1 MNTVKL
7 RPLLEQFF
15 IEDIGDGD
23 VTSDTLFGRSATG
36 EVQFTAKGNGVFCGQ
51 SIILEGYQI
60 IDPSVEVILHCKD
73 GERIH
78 NGQTLATARG
88 HMGALLKGERVIL
101 NLIQR
106 MSGIATL
113 TTLAI
118 DTLNSPHTRICD
130 TRKTTPGL
138 RMLEKYAVRTGG
150 GFNHRNGLYDA
161 VMIKDNH
168 IAFAGSITAAV
179 KQIRQQLGHMI
190 KIEVEAETEAQVREA
205 IEAQVDCIMLDNQTP
220 ESAKELQRIIPP
232 SITTEASGG
241 ITLDN
246 LATYRDTG
254 VDYIS
259 LGCLTHSVSSLDI
272 SVNAIIHKE
281 ALA

>member
-1 MNTVKL
+1 MNTIKL

-23 VTSDTLFGRSATG
+23 RTSDTLFGNDSTG
-36 EVQFTAKGNGVFCGQ
+36 EVQFTAKESGLFCGG
-51 SIILEGYQI
+51 SIILEGYHMM
-60 IDPSVEVILHCKD
+60 DPSLEVTLYCQDGDRIVKGQILASAS
-73 GERIH
+73 G
-78 NGQTLATARG
+78 NMAS
-88 HMGALLKGERVIL
+88 LLKGERVIL

-106 MSGIATL
+106 MSGIATM
-113 TTLAI
+113 TSQAVS
-118 DTLNSPHTRICD
+118 TLNSSHTRICD

-138 RMLEKYAVRTGG
+138 RMIEKYAVRTGG

-168 IAFAGSITAAV
+168 IAFAGSITEAV
-179 KQIRQQLGHMI
+179 NRIRQELGHMI
-190 KIEVEAETEAQVREA
+190 KIEVEAESEAQVREA
-205 IEAQVDCIMLDNQTP
+205 ILAQVDCIMLDNQTP
-220 ESAKELQRIIPP
+220 ESIQYLRKLIPS

-241 ITLDN
+241 ISLEN
-246 LATYRDTG
+246 LAEYRNTG

-272 SVNAIIHKE
+272 SVNATIH
-281 ALA
+281 

>member
-1 MNTVKL
+1 MNTIKL

-23 VTSDTLFGRSATG
+23 RTSDTLFGNHSTG
-36 EVQFTAKGNGVFCGQ
+36 EVQFTAKESGLFCGG
-51 SIILEGYQI
+51 SIILEGYHMM
-60 IDPSVEVILHCKD
+60 DPSLEVTLYCQDGDRIAKGQILASAS
-73 GERIH
+73 G
-78 NGQTLATARG
+78 NMAS
-88 HMGALLKGERVIL
+88 LLKGERVIL

-106 MSGIATL
+106 MSGIATM
-113 TTLAI
+113 TSRAVS
-118 DTLNSPHTRICD
+118 TLNSSHTRICD

-138 RMLEKYAVRTGG
+138 RMIEKYAVRTGG

-168 IAFAGSITAAV
+168 IAFAGSITEAV
-179 KQIRQQLGHMI
+179 NRIRQELGHMI
-190 KIEVEAETEAQVREA
+190 KIEVEAESEAQVREA
-205 IEAQVDCIMLDNQTP
+205 ILAQVDCIMLDNQTP
-220 ESAKELQRIIPP
+220 ESIQYLRKLIPS

-241 ITLDN
+241 ISLEN
-246 LATYRDTG
+246 LAEYRNTG

-272 SVNAIIHKE
+272 SVNATIH
-281 ALA
+281 